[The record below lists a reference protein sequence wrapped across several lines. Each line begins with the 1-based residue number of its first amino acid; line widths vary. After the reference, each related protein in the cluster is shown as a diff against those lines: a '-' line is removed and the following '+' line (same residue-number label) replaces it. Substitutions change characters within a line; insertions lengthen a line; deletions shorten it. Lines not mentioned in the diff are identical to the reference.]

1 MDKLKLIAID
11 IDGTLLNDEREVSY
25 ENREAIRRAEKKG
38 IYVILATGRMY
49 RSAKKLGHL
58 FTTELPFISYN
69 GGLIREFNDGKVL
82 MQKDMPKEMARPV
95 FKTLK
100 EYGLSINFYINDQ
113 LFGDEGNQH
122 IKGYAEYIEVP
133 YTTMKDEEIFKH
145 IDEMDIMKMVA
156 MGDEDKLDL
165 FLKNE
170 KSNFTKNLHLVK
182 SLPFMLEIANKEVNK
197 GNALARLGE
206 ILNIKPSEMMAIGDN
221 MNDEEMLDFVA
232 HPFVM
237 ANGSELLLA
246 RNYNRTRGNNEDG
259 VAYAISQFL

>member
-11 IDGTLLNDEREVSY
+11 IDGTLLNDEREVSR
-25 ENREAIRRAEKKG
+25 ENREAIRRAENKG

-49 RSAKKLGHL
+49 RSAKKLGNI
-58 FTTELPFISYN
+58 FTTEVPFISYN
-69 GGLIREFNDGKVL
+69 GGLIREFNDGKIL
-82 MQKDMPKEMARPV
+82 MQKDMPKEMARPI
-95 FKTLK
+95 FTNLK
-100 EYGLSINFYINDQ
+100 KYGLSSNFYINDN
-113 LFGDEGNQH
+113 LFGDEGNKN

-133 YTTMKDEEIFKH
+133 YTIMKDEEIFKH

-156 MGDEDKLDL
+156 MGDEKDIDM
-165 FLKNE
+165 FLENE
-170 KSNFTKNLHLVK
+170 RENFSNNLHLVK

-197 GNALARLGE
+197 GNALAQLGE

-232 HPFVM
+232 NPFVM

-246 RNYNRTRGNNEDG
+246 KDYMKTRNNNEDG